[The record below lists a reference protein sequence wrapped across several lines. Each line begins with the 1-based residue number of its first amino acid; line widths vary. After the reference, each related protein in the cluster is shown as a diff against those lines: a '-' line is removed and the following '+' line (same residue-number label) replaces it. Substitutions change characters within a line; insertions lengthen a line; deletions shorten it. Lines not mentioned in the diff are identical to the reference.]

1 MKRQRRVTIKDIAR
15 YLGISSSTVSRAL
28 SGGLEDRI
36 SLATQKKVLKAASAL
51 EYYPNLM
58 ARAIVK
64 RKSGVLGLL
73 TCEIFYP
80 GQSSYVQDIVMEAH
94 RHGYQVTLGVA
105 TSSRSEDVLDDL
117 QVQVRQ
123 MISMNVDGLLIH
135 MRGIAGEERQIV
147 DSVGDV
153 VPAVAFSHP
162 IEGISNVVLD
172 RVAGAYAAAEH
183 LIRLGHQRIGFVGV
197 DWARARMSARQGYL
211 RAVQEYGLTPEE
223 VFVDGETL
231 EEGYRLGVQ
240 MGRASDR
247 ATALIYCS
255 GVLLGIGI
263 CRGLQEVGVR
273 VPEEVAVV
281 GGDTSG
287 LGAYCTPPMTAVT
300 PSVEEVCRYAIR
312 LLIDQLN
319 GEPEV
324 RRVTIQPRLIV
335 RKSCGADLRLQS
347 AVSV

>member
-1 MKRQRRVTIKDIAR
+1 
-15 YLGISSSTVSRAL
+15 
-28 SGGLEDRI
+28 
-36 SLATQKKVLKAASAL
+36 
-51 EYYPNLM
+51 
-58 ARAIVK
+58 
-64 RKSGVLGLL
+64 
-73 TCEIFYP
+73 
-80 GQSSYVQDIVMEAH
+80 
-94 RHGYQVTLGVA
+94 
-105 TSSRSEDVLDDL
+105 
-117 QVQVRQ
+117 
-123 MISMNVDGLLIH
+123 
-135 MRGIAGEERQIV
+135 
-147 DSVGDV
+147 
-153 VPAVAFSHP
+153 
-162 IEGISNVVLD
+162 
-172 RVAGAYAAAEH
+172 
-183 LIRLGHQRIGFVGV
+183 
-197 DWARARMSARQGYL
+197 MSARQGYL